1 MKKMN
6 ELNDKLFQDVL
17 SLPSH
22 LRTMLIDELIK
33 SLNVPIQK
41 EIDELWAKE
50 AENRVCDINSG
61 KVKSILGEKV
71 IEDIQNRFKK

>member
-1 MKKMN
+1 MKNMN

-22 LRTMLIDELIK
+22 LRTILIDELIK
-33 SLNVPIQK
+33 SLNVPIIK

-50 AENRVCDINSG
+50 AENRISEVNSG
-61 KVKSILGEKV
+61 KIKSISGDKV
-71 IEDIQNRFKK
+71 TKEIQSRFKK